1 VAYNDCKNLEFIL
14 KDYLMTYLP
23 SSRLEVRVC
32 ETVDRAI
39 QSDIVI
45 SSTYH
50 SIGDLIGTKYQ
61 HIAEDLIEPIADAIK
76 RSKYTTD
83 LKTSYEK
90 EIELLREEN
99 SKLLEALTT
108 GEEYVDTVLTSG
120 GIGKNFYE

>member
-1 VAYNDCKNLEFIL
+1 MAYNDCKNLESIL

-32 ETVDRAI
+32 ETVDRVI

-50 SIGDLIGTKYQ
+50 SRGDLKGTKYQ
-61 HIAEDLIEPIADAIK
+61 HIAEDLIKPIADAIK

-83 LKTSYEK
+83 LKTSYDK
-90 EIELLREEN
+90 EIEALKEEN
-99 SKLLEALTT
+99 SRLLEALTT
-108 GEEYVDTVLTSG
+108 GEEYVDTVLTS
-120 GIGKNFYE
+120 EE